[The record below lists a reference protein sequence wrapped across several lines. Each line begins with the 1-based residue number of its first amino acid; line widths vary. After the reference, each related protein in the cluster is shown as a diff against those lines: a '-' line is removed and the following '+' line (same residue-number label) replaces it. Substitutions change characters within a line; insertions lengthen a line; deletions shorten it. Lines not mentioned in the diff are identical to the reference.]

1 MADRNTGSGGKEV
14 ADQSPILT
22 EQLRRGEVTKIS
34 GIEEFT
40 STMPGFLT
48 VYSPSSMK
56 FSLTELLYDFIF
68 CKFCLVVFETALA
81 KTS

>member
-14 ADQSPILT
+14 AVQSPILT
-22 EQLRRGEVTKIS
+22 GQLRRGEKKFS

-40 STMPGFLT
+40 STMPGFLML
-48 VYSPSSMK
+48 YSPSSMK

-68 CKFCLVVFETALA
+68 CKFCLVVFVTALA